1 MIVRPHHAVALRALE
16 CQVARRVSPLSQAW
30 AWAVIIETLT
40 APPVRTTTAR
50 TGHHARTRTRTRA
63 RTRRTLA
70 WLHHQMQWAR
80 EDLEEAGAWPIGL
93 AIEVDLTSD
102 GIVEFCLPLLRRLA
116 DVPDCEPDGRAAILE
131 AQARARAC
139 LRALAGEGHGL
150 PAALAAA

>member
-1 MIVRPHHAVALRALE
+1 MIQLAATAPAACAA
-16 CQVARRVSPLSQAW
+16 ARIGSSSASVSPG
-30 AWAVIIETLT
+30 
-40 APPVRTTTAR
+40 TTGATITR
-50 TGHHARTRTRTRA
+50 TGPHARTRTRMRA
-63 RTRRTLA
+63 GTRRTLA

-116 DVPDCEPDGRAAILE
+116 DIPDCEPDGRAAILE
-131 AQARARAC
+131 AQARARASM
-139 LRALAGEGHGL
+139 RALAGEGHGL